1 MSQPKVKVKRIES
14 AANNM
19 SSLIDDMVKK
29 ALKNFKSTGSPE
41 LDAKFLKES
50 ITALRELYGLLGEC
64 GECDVSDDGIIIRFE
79 KQLEEWSK

>member
-1 MSQPKVKVKRIES
+1 MNQPKVKVKRIES

-29 ALKNFKSTGSPE
+29 ALKSFKTTGSPE

-50 ITALRELYGLLGEC
+50 ITALRELYGLLSEC
-64 GECDVSDDGIIIRFE
+64 DGCDVSDDGIIIRFE
-79 KQLEEWSK
+79 KQLEEWGK

>member
-1 MSQPKVKVKRIES
+1 MNQPKVKVKRIES

-29 ALKNFKSTGSPE
+29 ALKSFKTTGSPE

-50 ITALRELYGLLGEC
+50 ITALRELYGLLS
-64 GECDVSDDGIIIRFE
+64 ECDDCTVSDDGILIRFE